1 MMTETTV
8 SALVN
13 ELKQQRTN
21 SGRLVLA
28 LAGPPASGKSTL
40 ANVIVEDLGQSAAVL
55 PMDGFHLDNKILHA
69 RGLFER
75 KGAPETFDAAG
86 FVALMRKV
94 RAGDHVTYPIFDREN
109 DCTVPDEGEIA
120 KETKF
125 IVVEGNYL
133 LLNSEPW
140 SELTELFDVTVRLDV
155 PRGELQ
161 KRLIARWIDH
171 GLSLQKAR
179 ERALGND
186 MVNADYV
193 LNNSR
198 AADFVIRA
206 SA

>member
-1 MMTETTV
+1 MIEWQDLMDFWID
-8 SALVN
+8 
-13 ELKQQRTN
+13 N
-21 SGRLVLA
+21 SLWTCLGMAIAAWVVPRRIKFRRLTGVVLF
-28 LAGPPASGKSTL
+28 
-40 ANVIVEDLGQSAAVL
+40 
-55 PMDGFHLDNKILHA
+55 GFHLDNKILHA

-94 RAGDHVTYPIFDREN
+94 RAGDHVTYPTFDREN

-186 MVNADYV
+186 MVNVDYV